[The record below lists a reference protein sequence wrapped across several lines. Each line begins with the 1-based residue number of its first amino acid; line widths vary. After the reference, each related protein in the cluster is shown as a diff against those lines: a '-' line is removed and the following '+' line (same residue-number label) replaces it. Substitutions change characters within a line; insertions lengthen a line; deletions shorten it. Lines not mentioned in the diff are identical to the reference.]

1 MLVSCVRNFGVQDS
15 VTKKQRATSQKPEET
30 GVPVTVEARK
40 AEEGAARRVDDRERV
55 RKAQRGFKGAFEEL
69 IFEIGTEHSGK
80 R

>member
-1 MLVSCVRNFGVQDS
+1 
-15 VTKKQRATSQKPEET
+15 
-30 GVPVTVEARK
+30 VPVTVEARK